1 MALPASADRT
11 KRIIRW
17 MALSSPTLVAVMV
30 KAPNWLTVPLATSS
44 PTPLSTGRDSPV
56 ITAWLMEVWPLV
68 MTPSTGMVSP
78 GSTRSCWP
86 TRTSSAGTIS
96 SPLSP
101 TTRAVRGVRWTS
113 RSMPARAL
121 ATVRSSNKAP
131 SCMIKAT
138 SPAAKSSPVHNALFF
153 RYGMRPRLR
162 RSYSPIPA
170 IARIAIPAKIIPATG
185 GTKLRL
191 PGASLRSLTAS
202 FSRGCKGTSRE
213 YTT

>member
-1 MALPASADRT
+1 MTSLVDRGLLGNDYAVHGNTLSLQGGCEAASPKRTCSVGAVCSLPFRSTYAVCGVNRT
-11 KRIIRW
+11 RFPISVR
-17 MALSSPTLVAVMV
+17 TFV
-30 KAPNWLTVPLATSS
+30 TVN
-44 PTPLSTGRDSPV
+44 
-56 ITAWLMEVWPLV
+56 
-68 MTPSTGMVSP
+68 
-78 GSTRSCWP
+78 
-86 TRTSSAGTIS
+86 
-96 SPLSP
+96 
-101 TTRAVRGVRWTS
+101 
-113 RSMPARAL
+113 
-121 ATVRSSNKAP
+121 SSNKVP
-131 SCMIKAT
+131 SCMIGAT
-138 SPAAKSSPVHNALFF
+138 SPAAKSSPVHNALSS